1 MASGPAPDLVA
12 RHGRAVVA
20 VGGGVLAAGLGLLA
34 LATADVGVGGSI
46 LVLVPGLLLVGAGIG
61 LCFTPL
67 TSTVLGTIEPERA
80 GAASGA
86 MSTTQQVGYA
96 LGVAITGVIFF
107 GVGEGHI
114 ARAFELSLIQL
125 AVLAAG
131 IVVMARLLPDRRGN
145 ETASIRSETDGTL
158 APQTDP

>member
-1 MASGPAPDLVA
+1 
-12 RHGRAVVA
+12 
-20 VGGGVLAAGLGLLA
+20 
-34 LATADVGVGGSI
+34 
-46 LVLVPGLLLVGAGIG
+46 
-61 LCFTPL
+61 
-67 TSTVLGTIEPERA
+67 
-80 GAASGA
+80 

-114 ARAFELSLIQL
+114 ARAFELGLIQL

-131 IVVMARLLPDRRGN
+131 IVVMARLLPDRGGN
-145 ETASIRSETDGTL
+145 ETASIRSESDGTL